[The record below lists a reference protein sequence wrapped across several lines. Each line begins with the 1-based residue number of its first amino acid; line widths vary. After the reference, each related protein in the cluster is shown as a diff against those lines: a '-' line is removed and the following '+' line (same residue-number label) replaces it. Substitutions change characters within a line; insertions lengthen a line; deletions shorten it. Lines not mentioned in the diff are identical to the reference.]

1 MNSLAIGGIAFLCVF
16 GGALCGLFLRT
27 RLREHHLSAESKEVV
42 KLGVGLIA
50 TMSALVLGLLVASAK
65 SSFDAQS
72 SEVTHMAGNAVLLD
86 RVLAHYGPD
95 AKEARATLRT
105 AVTGILNQLW
115 PADGSESGQNKPTL
129 SGEVLYEKIQNLKP
143 EDEAKRTLQNQALKI
158 AVDIG
163 QTRWLLYAQ
172 KGSAV
177 SVPFLVVVIFWL
189 TIIFG
194 SFGLFAP
201 RNAVVLLTLLVC
213 ALSVAGALYLV
224 LELDRPFEGL
234 IQISS
239 EPLRNALEQL
249 GR

>member
-1 MNSLAIGGIAFLCVF
+1 MNSLAIGGIAFACVF
-16 GGALCGLFLRT
+16 GGALFGLFLRT
-27 RLREHHLSAESKEVV
+27 RLREHHLSAESKDVV
-42 KLGVGLIA
+42 KLGIGLIA

-72 SEVTHMAGNAVLLD
+72 SEVTHMAGNVVVLD
-86 RVLAHYGPD
+86 RALAHYGPD
-95 AKEARATLRT
+95 AKEARQTLRS
-105 AVTGILNQLW
+105 AVNGLLEQLW
-115 PADGSESGQNKPTL
+115 PTDGSQPSQGKPTL
-129 SGEVLYEKIQNLKP
+129 AGEAMYEKIQELKP
-143 EDEAKRTLQNQALKI
+143 KDESQRTLQAQALKI

-163 QTRWLLYAQ
+163 QTRWLLYSQ

-201 RNAVVLLTLLVC
+201 RNIVVLVTLFVC